1 MLTNF
6 IYKHAS
12 NLNRLA
18 VTMCNKKM
26 EANDVQ
32 SDNWALEENC
42 SQLTQNHSSAKSLKG
57 KFTEVTGT

>member
-1 MLTNF
+1 MLTNL

-12 NLNRLA
+12 KLNRLA
-18 VTMCNKKM
+18 ITMCDKKM

-32 SDNWALEENC
+32 SDNWALEC

-57 KFTEVTGT
+57 KFTEVTGK